1 MHFVENST
9 KNTNNIMNK
18 LTKKCL
24 REGVYISPEIK
35 SVEIKAEGPL
45 CVSFGPA
52 NVGFM
57 IEDATADDWG
67 TL

>member
-1 MHFVENST
+1 
-9 KNTNNIMNK
+9 MNK

-45 CVSFGPA
+45 CLSFSAFGAA
-52 NVGFM
+52 NHAGKDLE
-57 IEDATADDWG
+57 EDFTWNF
-67 TL
+67 

>member
-1 MHFVENST
+1 
-9 KNTNNIMNK
+9 MNK

-45 CVSFGPA
+45 CVSFSYYLGGGG
-52 NVGFM
+52 VYGL
-57 IEDATADDWG
+57 DDINDNG
-67 TL
+67 LYD

>member
-1 MHFVENST
+1 
-9 KNTNNIMNK
+9 MNK

-24 REGVYISPEIK
+24 REGVYITPEIK
-35 SVEIKAEGPL
+35 SVEIKAEGML

-52 NVGFM
+52 TAGFM
-57 IEDATADDWG
+57 IEDATEENWG